1 MFNFIIKRLFW
12 FIPMLVATS
21 MLCFFVIQ
29 LPPGDVVTAYV
40 AQANSLGEPVTPE
53 QIDALR
59 RRFGLDQPLPI
70 QYLIWI
76 SGVLRGDFGISFE
89 HRVPVSE
96 LLGSRVTMTAVV
108 SLVTLVVM
116 WAVALP
122 LGVISA
128 VRRNTL
134 IDYLA
139 TFFSFI
145 GLATPNFI
153 LALALMY
160 VTSIWWGASV
170 GGLFSPQYINAP
182 WSIEKAAD
190 FIGKLWIPVLV
201 MGLGGM
207 ASLTRIM
214 RANLIDELH
223 KPYVEAARSKGLSEP
238 RLIVKYPVRLAISP
252 FVSTIA
258 WVMPGLISG
267 ELIVSTVLNLPT
279 AGPLL
284 LQALKTQD
292 VYLAGAV
299 FLFICVLV
307 LVATLISDILLGLL
321 DPRIRLS

>member
-1 MFNFIIKRLFW
+1 MLKFIARRLVW
-12 FIPMLVATS
+12 FIPMLAATS
-21 MLCFFVIQ
+21 MLCFVVIK

-59 RRFGLDQPLPI
+59 KRFGLDQPLPV
-70 QYLIWI
+70 QYLMWI
-76 SGVLRGDFGISFE
+76 SGVIRGDFGISFE

-96 LLGSRVTMTAVV
+96 LLGSRLAMTAVV
-108 SLVTLVVM
+108 SFVTLIVM

-128 VRRNTL
+128 VRRNSI
-134 IDYLA
+134 IDYAA

-170 GGLFSPQYINAP
+170 GGLFSPEFINVP
-182 WSIEKAAD
+182 WSLARVAD
-190 FIGKLWIPVLV
+190 FAGKLWIPVFV
-201 MGLGGM
+201 IGVGGM

-223 KPYVEAARSKGLSEP
+223 KPYVEAARSKGLSEAK
-238 RLIVKYPVRLAISP
+238 LIVKYPVRLAISP

-258 WVMPGLISG
+258 WVMPALISG

-284 LQALKTQD
+284 LRALQTQD

-299 FLFICVLV
+299 FLFICIMV